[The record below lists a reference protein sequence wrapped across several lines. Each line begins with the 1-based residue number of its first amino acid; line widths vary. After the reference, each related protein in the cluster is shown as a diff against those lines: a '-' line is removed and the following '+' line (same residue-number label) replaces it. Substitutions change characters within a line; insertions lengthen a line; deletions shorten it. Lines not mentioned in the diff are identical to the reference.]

1 MARTPS
7 PENVKVSLGI
17 FLPVSERMAS
27 ALAKAMEPEV
37 RKEGKLE
44 VTHGGLLITVRGLSI
59 QRARAA
65 LNSHLRVLKAA
76 VDSIRVIDIQ

>member
-7 PENVKVSLGI
+7 PENVKVSLSI

-37 RKEGKLE
+37 KKEGKLE
-44 VTHGGLLITVRGLSI
+44 VTHDGLFITAEGMSI
-59 QRARAA
+59 QSARAA

-76 VDSIRVIDIQ
+76 FDSIRVIDIQ